1 MKKTYMVVSMVLIV
15 TILAAIAVSGTMVSK
30 TGKENDRLN
39 PAPFDKI
46 KSPISSSG
54 LSMLYNK
61 EQFTPEIMGNVKK
74 EIGSPT
80 LANIKFNLETGNLH
94 QNEETVGAYRQYVL
108 SGANDY
114 RGFFGILGGVSGY
127 YVSKDNGTSTWREGA
142 LPTLSGV
149 ESGTAQAF
157 TAYSGGDPVIDV
169 YKATGDFYYG
179 SLYFDDT
186 TNTWALGLAK
196 STPAK
201 LVDKTLTDAQV
212 WQVTNVR
219 ADDAGVQANDKEWV
233 AVDNTAGTYKGK
245 IYVTWTAFNAAG
257 AKIWMARCNPS
268 PLSCSTT
275 HNNANAVSGAQTETQ
290 MSKVSIDSAGRV
302 IVTWVEYISTG
313 VTTPPYYKVKLWY
326 RVYAPGGVVALTA
339 PRLIA
344 TLDKPVSGYYALQ
357 GNEMRVPAGLWNE
370 VTTVAGK
377 SRMYTAY
384 FKCNGAY
391 LYDDMV
397 GYADSCSNSDSYLK
411 YVDGYETATP
421 TMSSEMGLET
431 SPIAHSFWPTM
442 SINPA
447 SGTLDIAWYQ
457 TEAIMKHDYSV
468 AYQQRS
474 LSTPTT
480 ITSPTSL
487 IYAGDPD
494 SEVYFGTF
502 GTKYGYING
511 IFIGDYFHITT
522 QPGTPNRIYIGYNGN
537 TRYAAPI
544 TYTHPTLGT
553 FKMGGNQ
560 MDNILYTKTY

>member
-1 MKKTYMVVSMVLIV
+1 MVVSIILIV
-15 TILAAIAVSGTMVSK
+15 SLLASVAVSNTMVKKSA
-30 TGKENDRLN
+30 KEKFRLN

-46 KSPISSSG
+46 KAPISSSG
-54 LSMLYNK
+54 LNMLDNK
-61 EQFTPEIMGNVKK
+61 EQFIPEVMENIVQK
-74 EIGSPT
+74 EIGSPA
-80 LANIKFNLETGNLH
+80 LAAIRFNLENGNLH
-94 QNEETVGAYRQYVL
+94 QNEESVGYYGQYVL

-114 RGFFGILGGVSGY
+114 RGLFGKLGGMSGY
-127 YVSKDNGTSTWREGA
+127 YVSKDSGTSTWREGA
-142 LPTLSGV
+142 LPKLSGV
-149 ESGTAQAF
+149 ESGTGQKF

-179 SLYFDDT
+179 SLYFDDK

-201 LVDKTLTDAQV
+201 LADKTLTDAQV

-219 ADDAGVQANDKEWV
+219 ADDSSVQANDKEWI
-233 AVDNTAGTYKGK
+233 AVDNTAGLYKGK

-257 AKIWMARCNPS
+257 NGRIWMARCKPS
-268 PLSCSTT
+268 PFSCSTI
-275 HNNANAVSGAQTETQ
+275 HNNANAVSGAQIDTQ

-302 IVTWVEYISTG
+302 IVTWLEYINSATA
-313 VTTPPYYKVKLWY
+313 PYYKVRLWY
-326 RVYAPGGVVALTA
+326 RVFAPGGATPITA
-339 PRLIA
+339 PRLIG
-344 TLDKPVSGYYALQ
+344 TLDKPVSFYYALQ

-377 SRMYTAY
+377 TRMYTAY

-397 GYADSCSNSDSYLK
+397 SYADACSNADSYLK
-411 YVDGYETATP
+411 YVTGYETSAP
-421 TMSSEMGLET
+421 KMSSEIGLET
-431 SPIAHSFWPTM
+431 SPTAHSFWPTL
-442 SINPA
+442 SINPK
-447 SGTLDIAWYQ
+447 SGKLDIAWYQ
-457 TEAIMKHDYSV
+457 TESVQKHDYSV

-494 SEVYFGTF
+494 SEVYFGSIGAKT
-502 GTKYGYING
+502 YGYVNG
-511 IFIGDYFHITT
+511 IFIGDYFQIVTK
-522 QPGTPNRIYIGYNGN
+522 PGTPNRVYIGYNGN
-537 TRYAAPI
+537 TRYASPI
-544 TYTHPTLGT
+544 TYTNSLFGT